1 MTVCLLSSTAMTL
14 QLSCYDEFL
23 LSNVCAGVGS
33 WLQLFGIKL
42 HNVVPG
48 FPKPEVGKMEQ
59 TYELMNT
66 QTKTQDWD
74 SSKVNLQLKQ
84 RQGSLD

>member
-1 MTVCLLSSTAMTL
+1 MTVCLFFTIVMTL
-14 QLSCYDEFL
+14 QFSCYDEFL
-23 LSNVCAGVGS
+23 FSYVCAGISS

-74 SSKVNLQLKQ
+74 SSKVKLHLKQ
-84 RQGSLD
+84 